1 MIERTT
7 AIPLAIYPYSAR
19 SHIVHWFTRHYGI
32 LSTLLKNAQHPRSRF
47 LGEYQLFGTSELL
60 FYARRKEGLHTAK
73 ECALI
78 QPRHPYRTHWRAMQ
92 TASYLTALF
101 RQLLPENAPA
111 PHLYHHL
118 ECLLDYTLTHHAHPL
133 YLPWAELSIIKLE
146 GHTPQLTCCPQ
157 CDAPQPTRFDPAQ
170 GSAICNTCLSSA
182 SQPTLPLPPALQTLI
197 IHLLEIESPHALT
210 TLPLTPSL
218 STALHQLT
226 TALITHTY
234 QLHPRHRNAI
244 AA

>member
-19 SHIVHWFTRHYGI
+19 SHIVHWFTRHHGL

-73 ECALI
+73 ECALL

-133 YLPWAELSIIKLE
+133 YLPWAELSITQLE
-146 GHTPQLTCCPQ
+146 GHTPQLTHCAQ
-157 CDAPQPTRFDPAQ
+157 CNTPHPTRFDPTQ
-170 GSAICNTCLSSA
+170 GTARCNTCT
-182 SQPTLPLPPALQTLI
+182 PKTHTTLPLPSSLQTLI
-197 IHLLEIESPHALT
+197 NHLLQTESPHALA
-210 TLPLTPSL
+210 TLPLTPAL
-218 STALHQLT
+218 RTALHQLT
-226 TALITHTY
+226 AALITHTY